1 MLYRLEPIKKRSFHV
16 NERTNSNNGKH
27 WKTVFQFILL
37 SERYSNILQAPY
49 TACRV
54 FMTNTKEHISGNE
67 LGKQGRLVRKP
78 VSLIYLGLFTHFIN
92 LSATFILD
100 DLVSYQR
107 INNFGKEKQNGIVST
122 NAVSPI
128 CHSDSVRRA
137 ADWQQNKSPR
147 KSEILAKEGRFPKTT
162 KYNFWSSLMSKLRE
176 KYLLRWVYILFQFS
190 IFEFLKHS
198 FLTSNRSWNFL

>member
-100 DLVSYQR
+100 DLVS
-107 INNFGKEKQNGIVST
+107 T
-122 NAVSPI
+122 
-128 CHSDSVRRA
+128 
-137 ADWQQNKSPR
+137 
-147 KSEILAKEGRFPKTT
+147 ILAKKNKTGLCPPMLIAHICH
-162 KYNFWSSLMSKLRE
+162 NRHNR
-176 KYLLRWVYILFQFS
+176 RWCTFLSWCTFS
-190 IFEFLKHS
+190 IENAKFWPFLAYFDYFYTLLYFYRLFCREFTH
-198 FLTSNRSWNFL
+198 FLVYFVQA